1 MSKVHAILSDLHRLL
16 SAYERENFIQAS
28 RYPGHSRSL
37 RDALTALASEAPTGA
52 NSASP
57 SQRRGPSES
66 PGIPNLGFQVLAN
79 KSDLV
84 ESILKSSYG
93 ESVSTLLGFASNRG
107 LKLDIRPKESKERIA
122 RRISQSL
129 MALPESK
136 RNQILADLL
145 GEVSSQTQGWINVIK
160 GNKR

>member
-16 SAYERENFIQAS
+16 SAYEREDFVRAS
-28 RYPGHSRSL
+28 RYPGLSRPL
-37 RDALTALASEAPTGA
+37 KDAITALASEAPTGA
-52 NSASP
+52 HVP
-57 SQRRGPSES
+57 SLSRRKGTNES
-66 PGIPNLGFQVLAN
+66 SGIPNLGSEISGNISVLA
-79 KSDLV
+79 

-93 ESVSTLLGFASNRG
+93 ESVGSLLGFASNRG
-107 LKLDIRPKESKERIA
+107 LKLDVRPKESKERIA
-122 RRISQSL
+122 RRISHTL

-145 GEVSSQTQGWINVIK
+145 GGVSSQTQGWINVIK